1 MKEMLL
7 ETIKNLFSKPATVK
21 YPQEPSP
28 PPASYRGLIVYK
40 EELCIFCT
48 KCEMVCP
55 PGAIRFTYKE
65 DGSKKYHYN
74 PYLVIYCGECVR
86 ACPKPGCLI
95 QVEKTAPP
103 ESSLPNWDELEKRA
117 EESRKAFL
125 KAKGAA
131 KRRKRGS

>member
-1 MKEMLL
+1 MKEMLI
-7 ETIKNLFSKPATVK
+7 ETIKNLFSKPVTVK

-28 PPASYRGLIVYK
+28 PPANYRGLIVYK

-55 PGAIRFTYKE
+55 PGAIRFTYGE

-74 PYLVIYCGECVR
+74 PYLCIYCGECVR
-86 ACPKPGCLI
+86 ACPKPGCLT

-103 ESSLPNWDELEKRA
+103 DSSIPNWDELERRA
-117 EESRKAFL
+117 EKSKKAFL
-125 KAKGAA
+125 KAKAIA
-131 KRRKRGS
+131 KKSGS